1 MRCLDLFCGA
11 AGGWTLGLHRAGW
24 KTVAACEA
32 DPWRRSVFSHN
43 WPEVVM
49 FDDVRTLDS
58 RVLAGLGPIDAIV
71 GSPPCQD
78 ASTANAKGKGVDGER
93 TGLFFDAVR
102 LVREVRPRWVCFEN
116 VPGLRARGYDRVHDA
131 LEAAGYA
138 VWPLVVGAWHAG
150 APHKRNR
157 VWIIANLPSV
167 GRGPGRQG
175 RSDPGDARQ
184 PEQAFH
190 DAHAAPVLGPALAGR
205 EPDGVGAGASAD
217 ADGRQPSRPGRL
229 AIGCVDM
236 GAGAGG
242 PDARN
247 ANGGAEGAEPDT
259 RGGQDAESE
268 GTARH
273 PDGAGLALGQGVGS
287 DARPEQPPAF
297 GTSLRAWDQWN
308 GGAPDLGRV
317 DDGLSRALAARR
329 GIGRACL
336 AAYGDAVV
344 PAITEII
351 GRAVSKIDRAHHE
364 LAPATAQGGDPL
376 GAARFL
382 PELPSVAPA
391 AGGDF

>member
-157 VWIIANLPSV
+157 VWII
-167 GRGPGRQG
+167 GRCLADTESERCGSGRPGRL
-175 RSDPGDARQ
+175 DPGDTGQ

-190 DAHAAPVLGPALAGR
+190 DAISGGLSGAMEAAAGRDEYRVLGAHGAAGSGDRASAETRAGTAHSPAMLRPAFPGR
-205 EPDGVGAGASAD
+205 EPDGVGAGVARHAD
-217 ADGRQPSRPGRL
+217 S
-229 AIGCVDM
+229 
-236 GAGAGG
+236 GAQGTQRGARGWS
-242 PDARN
+242 
-247 ANGGAEGAEPDT
+247 GAEP
-259 RGGQDAESE
+259 E

-273 PDGAGLALGQGVGS
+273 ADQARLAQREGEPG
-287 DARPEQPPAF
+287 DARQEQPPAL
-297 GTSLRAWDQWN
+297 GTSLSAWDHWN

-336 AAYGDAVV
+336 AAYGDAVI
-344 PAITEII
+344 PAITEAI
-351 GRAVSKIDRAHHE
+351 GRTILMLDADTNMTRAM
-364 LAPATAQGGDPL
+364 A
-376 GAARFL
+376 
-382 PELPSVAPA
+382 
-391 AGGDF
+391 

>member
-138 VWPLVVGAWHAG
+138 VRPLVVGAWHAG

-157 VWIIANLPSV
+157 VWII
-167 GRGPGRQG
+167 GRRIDVVADGDSQHGGAEHGEMGRRMG
-175 RSDPGDARQ
+175 EPYADP
-184 PEQAFH
+184 
-190 DAHAAPVLGPALAGR
+190 APMFGPALARG
-205 EPDGVGAGASAD
+205 EPDGVGAGVARHAD
-217 ADGRQPSRPGRL
+217 S
-229 AIGCVDM
+229 
-236 GAGAGG
+236 GAQGTQRGARGWS
-242 PDARN
+242 
-247 ANGGAEGAEPDT
+247 GAEP
-259 RGGQDAESE
+259 E

-273 PDGAGLALGQGVGS
+273 ADQARLAQREGEPG
-287 DARPEQPPAF
+287 DARQEQPPAL
-297 GTSLRAWDQWN
+297 GTSLSAWDHWN

-336 AAYGDAVV
+336 AAYGDAVI
-344 PAITEII
+344 PAITEAI
-351 GRAVSKIDRAHHE
+351 GRTILMLDADTNMTRAM
-364 LAPATAQGGDPL
+364 A
-376 GAARFL
+376 
-382 PELPSVAPA
+382 
-391 AGGDF
+391 